1 MRDAGKVKDRFEF
14 KLDSNRVFFLFAGL
28 AAYSA
33 LVFVLG
39 IVVGRTQRPDAG
51 TQLANAPVMLPDER
65 PTPQRI
71 EDRLGDAQPKAT
83 EEPEIP
89 LKAIW
94 ELDKPGADQSLTG
107 TITGT
112 PPKATPT
119 PAVAT
124 ATPKSTEA
132 VPGPT
137 PNNTLTAKT
146 PAPAPTAAT
155 ASTDGTKAAFTLQ
168 VIAYN
173 ELAQAT
179 ALEASLKKRGFEAY
193 TVTAKVP
200 GKGTVHRVRV
210 GKYATRAVAESAATK
225 VAAAEPGTKPMV
237 VAFSE

>member
-33 LVFVLG
+33 LLFVLG
-39 IVVGRTQRPDAG
+39 IVVGRTQRPDA
-51 TQLANAPVMLPDER
+51 TVLASAPVLLPDER

-71 EDRLGDAQPKAT
+71 EDRLADAQPKAT

-94 ELDKPGADQSLTG
+94 ELDKPGANQSLTG

-112 PPKATPT
+112 PAKPTATP
-119 PAVAT
+119 AAASAT
-124 ATPKSTEA
+124 ATPKASEVA
-132 VPGPT
+132 VAAT
-137 PNNTLTAKT
+137 PEKTAV
-146 PAPAPTAAT
+146 PAPTA
-155 ASTDGTKAAFTLQ
+155 DGAKAAFTLQ
-168 VIAYN
+168 LIAYN
-173 ELAQAT
+173 ELSQAQT
-179 ALEASLKKRGFEAY
+179 LETSLKKRGFDAY
-193 TVTAKVP
+193 TVTAQVP

-210 GKYATRAVAESAATK
+210 GKYVSRAVAESAATK
-225 VAAAEPGTKPMV
+225 LAAAEPGTKPMV